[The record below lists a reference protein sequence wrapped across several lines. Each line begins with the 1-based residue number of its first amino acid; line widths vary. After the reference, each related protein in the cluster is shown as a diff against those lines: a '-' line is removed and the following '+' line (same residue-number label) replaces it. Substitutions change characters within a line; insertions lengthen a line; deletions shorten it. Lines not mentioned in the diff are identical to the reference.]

1 MRCKLTSEGIVMLA
15 KLIPIKKSSIFTDKP
30 NQKAGELFAQGLNCC
45 QAVFQATTGC
55 VDGEIMLM
63 AKAFGG
69 GIGERKCLC
78 GAVTGGVMALG
89 ISGKGK
95 RSGEL
100 VDRFRKEQGATCCAA
115 LSRNYKWKS
124 HSHLKNCRRITEE
137 AAAIVAELLEK

>member
-1 MRCKLTSEGIVMLA
+1 MLA
-15 KLIPIKKSSIFTDKP
+15 KLIPIRRRAAPTGKP
-30 NQKAGELFAQGLNCC
+30 DQIAGELFAQGLNCC
-45 QAVFQATTGC
+45 QAVFQATTERD
-55 VDGEIMLM
+55 DGEIMLM
-63 AKAFGG
+63 AKTFGG

-100 VDRFRKEQGATCCAA
+100 VDRFRKKQGATCCAA

-124 HSHLKNCRRITEE
+124 RSHLRNCRRITEE